1 MQVDLQQYQNFFS
14 RRNQFL
20 RLIWQISW
28 FLLARPFPRSLG
40 NSWKLFLLRIF
51 GAKIHPTAVVYST
64 ARIYM
69 PWKLHMQEYS
79 CIAPHVNCYNVDDIF
94 IGSHST
100 ISQYSFLCTASH
112 DISDSRNR
120 LIHQPIIIENQ
131 AWLGACCFIGMG
143 VTIGEGSVVG
153 AKSYVY
159 KNIAA
164 WTVVSGNPAKF
175 LKKRKLVK

>member
-1 MQVDLQQYQNFFS
+1 MAQKSILLQLSTLQ
-14 RRNQFL
+14 
-20 RLIWQISW
+20 
-28 FLLARPFPRSLG
+28 LG
-40 NSWKLFLLRIF
+40 YICHGSFTCKNT
-51 GAKIHPTAVVYST
+51 H
-64 ARIYM
+64 
-69 PWKLHMQEYS
+69 
-79 CIAPHVNCYNVDDIF
+79 IAPHVNCYNVDDIF